1 MQLQRERGGCRSS
14 AGLSETLSTVE
25 KVSQVEE
32 LTRGVRAGHQRR
44 LPLVSSTIRRR
55 ALPLRG
61 GSALGPRVKLVRCEY
76 TRTPRSH
83 VRNTLQIKLTIA
95 NQVDYCSTQ
104 HGRVFHRPAVAA
116 GAPDIAGRSRAA
128 PKVVWATCVP
138 ATATAAAPKVV
149 WATCGP
155 ATATAAAGGGGAWG
169 AARSR
174 RAEAAASTSTCVR
187 GTWPCLFASLPTN
200 HLRTPLPR
208 ASHSAHPPP
217 AH

>member
-1 MQLQRERGGCRSS
+1 MRDCRADACPALHPPRAARMQLQRERGGCRNS

-83 VRNTLQIKLTIA
+83 VRNTLQIKLTNPTTRA
-95 NQVDYCSTQ
+95 PAP
-104 HGRVFHRPAVAA
+104 RPRGA
-116 GAPDIAGRSRAA
+116 G
-128 PKVVWATCVP
+128 
-138 ATATAAAPKVV
+138 
-149 WATCGP
+149 CGP
-155 ATATAAAGGGGAWG
+155 
-169 AARSR
+169 
-174 RAEAAASTSTCVR
+174 
-187 GTWPCLFASLPTN
+187 
-200 HLRTPLPR
+200 
-208 ASHSAHPPP
+208 PPP
-217 AH
+217 ASARRLSVAASESGQREKGVPRRAASPPPSCTERTRLVPPSVLIGHVSSLPLGGGPPALASFSFSVFTYL